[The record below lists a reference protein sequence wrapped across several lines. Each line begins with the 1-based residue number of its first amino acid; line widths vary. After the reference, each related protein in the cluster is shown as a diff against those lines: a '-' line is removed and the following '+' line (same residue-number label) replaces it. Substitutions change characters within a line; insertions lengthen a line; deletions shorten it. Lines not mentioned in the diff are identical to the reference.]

1 MTLVFSIGILS
12 LLFFPKTIV
21 DVFALV
27 LESGGGKLS
36 FHNEKNS
43 QDGSLMITCMPS
55 RYEITQ
61 LTFTGEW
68 STPMI
73 NEKFE
78 APKTIEQRIL
88 EAAVPGEAIRFAVTA
103 YTLGNADREVKS
115 DDFSM
120 VNVGDNSG
128 GIANKVS
135 ILWRANFEEFI
146 RNLWHKPALPPSPP
160 QFQIEPRRLFHQR
173 ISRSGSNPSPD
184 LVATPSSQTR
194 FVATF
199 ICYLFCSAIADL
211 SPSQHHTSVAC
222 TATGCTAGFWCCC
235 RHRSA
240 CSLWPPCEVGF
251 DNTTPAASR
260 TSSSFGSSGN
270 DIGFKTHLS
279 SINVCFTSPT

>member
-1 MTLVFSIGILS
+1 
-12 LLFFPKTIV
+12 
-21 DVFALV
+21 
-27 LESGGGKLS
+27 
-36 FHNEKNS
+36 
-43 QDGSLMITCMPS
+43 
-55 RYEITQ
+55 
-61 LTFTGEW
+61 
-68 STPMI
+68 
-73 NEKFE
+73 KFE

-146 RNLWHKPALPPSPP
+146 RNLWHKSKATRDLQLTPALPPSPP

-279 SINVCFTSPT
+279 SINVLKSGRFFNATSSAQADVEEKCSGATLKLVLQLMSIKGLSIAHVKSNLQMYRSKKVEDTNHQ